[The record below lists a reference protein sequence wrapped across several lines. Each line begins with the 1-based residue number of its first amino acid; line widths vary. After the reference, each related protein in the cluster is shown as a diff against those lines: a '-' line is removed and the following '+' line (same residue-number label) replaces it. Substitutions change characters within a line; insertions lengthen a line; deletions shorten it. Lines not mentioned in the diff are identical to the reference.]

1 MYNVKRMEVAEL
13 VLIRLFASLFY
24 ISAFTFGGGYVIV
37 PLMQKRFVEE
47 LQWIDE
53 NEMLDM
59 IAIAQSA
66 PGPVAVNASILV
78 GYKVAN
84 IIGSLVA
91 VVATVLPP
99 LIIISVVSM
108 FYEQFK
114 TNMLVNLFLQG
125 MKAAVC
131 AVIFDVVIRLAR
143 NILGQRDLV
152 NIALIIVCFIAAAI
166 LNLNVAIIILACAT
180 IGVLR
185 SLIKGIRGKN

>member
-1 MYNVKRMEVAEL
+1 MEVAEL
-13 VLIRLFASLFY
+13 VLIRLFGSLFY

-114 TNMLVNLFLQG
+114 TNVLVNLFLQG

-143 NILGQRDLV
+143 NIIGQRDMM
-152 NIALIIVCFIAAAI
+152 NISLIMACFIAATL

-180 IGVLR
+180 VGVLR
-185 SLIKGIRGKN
+185 FLFKGKRGKN